1 MTVEQRGIEE
11 EESRMERKKQYKKK
25 ETRGWILSIV
35 LAVVIALSLRFFVFE
50 FIRVDGQSMEP
61 TLLDN
66 EYVFMQK
73 VSYYFNEPAYGDIV
87 ICKFPNRTETFV
99 KRVVGVPGDVIRITE
114 GTLYIN
120 GEPNYDHYDMNQ
132 GIDHEMA
139 EITIGS
145 DQIFVM
151 GDNRDHSMDSSNSS
165 VGPLDRDMIIGRAEF
180 VLWPLN
186 MMHGLE

>member
-1 MTVEQRGIEE
+1 MTENMRET
-11 EESRMERKKQYKKK
+11 EESRMKRKSEYKKK
-25 ETRGWILSIV
+25 ETKSWIISIV

-61 TLLDN
+61 TLIDE

-73 VSYYFNEPAYGDIV
+73 VSYYFREPQQGDIV

-99 KRVVGVPGDVIRITE
+99 KRVVGVEGDVISITD
-114 GTLYIN
+114 GILYIN
-120 GEPNYDHYDMNQ
+120 AEPNYDYYDGSVGM
-132 GIDHEMA
+132 DHNMEEMTVP
-139 EITIGS
+139 EDS
-145 DQIFVM
+145 IFVM

-165 VGPLDRDMIIGRAEF
+165 VGTLTDDMVLGKAEF
-180 VLWPLN
+180 VIWPLN